1 MSKWISFLKME
12 SKTFLDFLPTH
23 FRHEK
28 SFFIQN
34 NLTDLEKLSNLSYLD
49 INQIQRKSSLCTLNN
64 LKKIRA
70 IAIFKKEIGTSPPQA
85 YLLLHC
91 AISSIKSLS
100 LSTPYELE
108 RKIGRLKRNLRVK
121 NETNT
126 TFSLL
131 KEWIKKASQIDK
143 SIGNLG

>member
-1 MSKWISFLKME
+1 MQH
-12 SKTFLDFLPTH
+12 KTFLDFLPTN

-34 NLTDLEKLSNLSYLD
+34 NLADFKKLSNLSDLD
-49 INQIQRKSSLCTLNN
+49 IYEIQRKSPLCTLNN

-70 IAIFKKEIGTSPPQA
+70 LAIFKKEIAISPTEA

-91 AISSIKSLS
+91 GIGSIKALS

-108 RKIGRLKRNLRVK
+108 RKIGRLERILRVK
-121 NETNT
+121 TETNI
-126 TFSLL
+126 TFDLL
-131 KEWIKKASQIDK
+131 KTWITRAKGSYKY
-143 SIGNLG
+143 N